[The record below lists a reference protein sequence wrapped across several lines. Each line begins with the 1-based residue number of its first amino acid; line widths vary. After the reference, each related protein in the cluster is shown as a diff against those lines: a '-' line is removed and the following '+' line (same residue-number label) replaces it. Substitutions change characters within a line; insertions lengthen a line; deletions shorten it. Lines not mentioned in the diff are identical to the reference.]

1 MSRQL
6 EEIER
11 FIVARILA
19 GEFAVGSSLP
29 GERELAGRLG
39 VTRTNIRIV
48 LQKMAAAGWLRVA
61 ERHATVVNDFWQ
73 TGDLQVLAAIV
84 QHAQAGAL
92 GALSF
97 IGELLEVRLG
107 MAPLYARA
115 AVERQPQEIAD
126 LLDAAHERMLPE
138 ELAAF
143 NWRLHLT
150 LARHSGNRVYPL
162 LLNSFA
168 VLGQKMGQV
177 YFRYPACRQAT
188 GRFYSD
194 LKDAA
199 RRCDGQAAYS
209 CTERAMRE
217 SIQLWQ
223 HCREDLQRAG
233 WEEVADYGAPL
244 ERLG

>member
-73 TGDLQVLAAIV
+73 AGDLHVLAAIV
-84 QHAQAGAL
+84 QHARAGTL
-92 GALSF
+92 DVLSLVS
-97 IGELLEVRLG
+97 ELLEVRMG
-107 MAPLYARA
+107 MAPLYARG

-126 LLDAAHERMLPE
+126 FLNVAPE
-138 ELAAF
+138 KMSPGELAVF
-143 NWRLHLT
+143 DWRLHLT

-177 YFRYPACRQAT
+177 YFRSSDCRQAT
-188 GRFYSD
+188 ACYYSE

-209 CTERAMRE
+209 CTARAMQE
-217 SIQLWQ
+217 SVQLWQ
-223 HCREDLQRAG
+223 RCRVSLQSAEH
-233 WEEVADYGAPL
+233 EEVTEHGAPL